1 MPDVRSFAATGTL
14 NPVNVAAINQKK
26 ILRLQMASQ
35 ILSGIITGNNILR
48 YKDPDAGC
56 LDDEEMT
63 DKALVFADLILKKV
77 TESAD

>member
-1 MPDVRSFAATGTL
+1 
-14 NPVNVAAINQKK
+14 
-26 ILRLQMASQ
+26 MASQ